1 MVQFLEQRG
10 ILEKDP
16 IVALTLCAGFE
27 RGIWRQKRF
36 VEYLFDWLPRFALK
50 ARERQ
55 YLSDA
60 PFSQIKKAL
69 YQLYDVSRVARTS
82 QRGEVGELLLHVCC
96 VEHFKTA
103 PIVLTVFYKTASNDV
118 IKGWDCVHYRKADG
132 GSIELWLGEA
142 KFYEDAKPAITEAIK
157 SIKAHIDAGFLSAQK
172 VIVGSKIEDD
182 FEDYDDVKK
191 LFDLN
196 TSLDEITK
204 RLIVPIM
211 ITYDSAAVGLATA
224 LDDAYVA
231 AVQAELQ
238 DLFSDLSSKH
248 AGLELVLKAVFIPLK
263 SKTDFVREFDEKM
276 GIAQ

>member
-1 MVQFLEQRG
+1 MVHFLEQRG
-10 ILEKDP
+10 TLEKEP
-16 IVALTLCAGFE
+16 VVALTLCAGFE
-27 RGIWRQKRF
+27 GGVWRQKRF

-60 PFSQIKKAL
+60 PFSQLKKAL
-69 YQLYDVSRVARTS
+69 YQLYEVSKVARTR
-82 QRGEVGELLLHVCC
+82 QRGEIGELLLHVCC
-96 VEHFKTA
+96 VEYFKTA

-118 IKGWDCVHYRKADG
+118 IKGWDCVHYRKE
-132 GSIELWLGEA
+132 GSEIELWLGEA
-142 KFYEDAKPAITEAIK
+142 KFYEDAKSAIAEAIK
-157 SIKAHIDAGFLSAQK
+157 SIRAHIDAGFLNAQK

-204 RLIVPIM
+204 RLVVPILV
-211 ITYDSAAVGLATA
+211 TYDSEAVSLATTVN
-224 LDDAYVA
+224 DTYIA
-231 AVQAELQ
+231 AVQAELEELFG
-238 DLFSDLSSKH
+238 DLLSKH
-248 AGLELVLKAVFIPLK
+248 AGLELVIKAMFVPLK
-263 SKTDFVREFDEKM
+263 SKRDFVNAFDEKM